1 LSIKLEDNESQSQG
15 ITMHMTTHRSYLLGL
30 LLMLTV
36 SLAQA
41 HGPRGGYRHGW
52 GYDPWFGPMVV
63 GTAMVGTSIYLS
75 RSYPVTPAPTV
86 IITSPPV
93 VVNAPQPAPV
103 WAGVQAAAVAPVVE
117 SYYCRESGQFFPAA
131 QTCVSPWLVVYPQ
144 R

>member
-1 LSIKLEDNESQSQG
+1 MN
-15 ITMHMTTHRSYLLGL
+15 MTKHYRYLLGL
-30 LLMLTV
+30 LLTLTV

-52 GYDPWFGPMVV
+52 GYDPWFGQVVV
-63 GTAMVGTSIYLS
+63 GSAMIGTSLYLS
-75 RSYPVTPAPTV
+75 RSYPVAPASTV

-93 VVNAPQPAPV
+93 VVTAPQPVPV
-103 WAGVQAAAVAPVVE
+103 WTGVQAAAPAVE
-117 SYYCRESGQFFPAA
+117 AYYCRESAQYFPVV

>member
-1 LSIKLEDNESQSQG
+1 MN
-15 ITMHMTTHRSYLLGL
+15 MTLRHRNFLGL

-41 HGPRGGYRHGW
+41 HGPRAGYRHGW
-52 GYDPWFGPMVV
+52 GYDSWFGPMVL

-75 RSYPVTPAPTV
+75 RSYPVAPASTV

-103 WAGVQAAAVAPVVE
+103 WTGVQAAAPAVE
-117 SYYCRESGQFFPAA
+117 AYYCRESAQYFPVV

>member
-1 LSIKLEDNESQSQG
+1 MN
-15 ITMHMTTHRSYLLGL
+15 MTKHYRYLLGL
-30 LLMLTV
+30 LLTLTV

-52 GYDPWFGPMVV
+52 GYDPWFGQVVV
-63 GTAMVGTSIYLS
+63 GSAMIGTSLYLS
-75 RSYPVTPAPTV
+75 RSYPVAPASTV

-93 VVNAPQPAPV
+93 VVTAPQPVPV
-103 WAGVQAAAVAPVVE
+103 WTGVQAVAPAVE
-117 SYYCRESGQFFPAA
+117 AYYCRESAQYFPVV

>member
-1 LSIKLEDNESQSQG
+1 
-15 ITMHMTTHRSYLLGL
+15 MHMTTHRRYLFGL

-41 HGPRGGYRHGW
+41 HGPRGAYRHGW

-75 RSYPVTPAPTV
+75 RSYPVAPPTTV

-93 VVNAPQPAPV
+93 VVGAPQPVPV
-103 WAGVQAAAVAPVVE
+103 WTGVQAAAPVPAVE
-117 SYYCRESGQFFPAA
+117 AYYCRETAQYFPAV

>member
-1 LSIKLEDNESQSQG
+1 MN
-15 ITMHMTTHRSYLLGL
+15 TTLRHRNLLGL

-75 RSYPVTPAPTV
+75 RSYPVAPPSTV

-93 VVNAPQPAPV
+93 VVNAPQPVPV
-103 WAGVQAAAVAPVVE
+103 WTGAQAAAPAVE
-117 SYYCRESGQFFPAA
+117 AYYCRESAQYFPVV